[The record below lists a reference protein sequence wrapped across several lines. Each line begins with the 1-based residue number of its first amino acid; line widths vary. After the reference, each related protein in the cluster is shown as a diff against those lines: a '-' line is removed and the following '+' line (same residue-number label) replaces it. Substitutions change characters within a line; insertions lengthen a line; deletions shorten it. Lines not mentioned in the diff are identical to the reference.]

1 MEDRIM
7 TVGGFLMILSSMILS
22 NLILVL
28 AMPG

>member
-22 NLILVL
+22 NLILAL

>member
-7 TVGGFLMILSSMILS
+7 TVGAFLMILSCMILS
-22 NLILVL
+22 NLTLVL